1 MKPLDSS
8 SETPFADGQPPAEI
22 VGTRIGHRDGVA
34 ISTENRTSAQVTGK
48 QRLPNRWLLAGA
60 GVLMQLAFGAVYAW
74 SVFLNPLVKTF
85 GWSNSQVT
93 LAFSIAILVLGFAA
107 FLGGLWMSRVGPRTV
122 GIVGGICYG
131 LGVAL
136 SSLSAGRLW
145 VLYLSYGVLGGLGLG
160 LGYIVPVATL
170 VKWFPDRRGFIT
182 GLAVAGFGAG
192 ALLTAPVA
200 AALIQ
205 RVGVLQTLGIL
216 GIIYLVMVVAGSS
229 LMRNPPPG
237 WVPKNWQ
244 PSMKKQAQVVARD
257 FTLQRALSTWQW
269 YALWAILFLNV
280 TAGIS
285 IISQAAPMAGEIS
298 GVSPIVAAGMV
309 GIISIAN
316 GAGRLLWAWLSDA
329 VGRANVFLIM
339 FLLQAALFFLLPAQ
353 RDFAILV
360 TFAFVILGC
369 YGGGF
374 GTMPAFAT
382 DYFGPKFV
390 GSIYGLMLT
399 AWGFGGVLGP
409 LLVARIREVTGSY
422 SGALTIIASVMLVSS
437 LLPLI
442 IRGRQPEVSRRVE
455 VGARVA
461 AGGHGAPWNG

>member
-1 MKPLDSS
+1 
-8 SETPFADGQPPAEI
+8 
-22 VGTRIGHRDGVA
+22 
-34 ISTENRTSAQVTGK
+34 
-48 QRLPNRWLLAGA
+48 
-60 GVLMQLAFGAVYAW
+60 MQLAFGAVYAW

-85 GWSNSQVT
+85 GWSNSEVT
-93 LAFSIAILVLGFAA
+93 ITFSIAILVLGFAA
-107 FLGGLWMSRVGPRTV
+107 FFGGLWMSRVGPRVV
-122 GIVGGICYG
+122 GIVAGICYG

-192 ALLTAPVA
+192 ALFTAPVA

-205 RVGVLQTLGIL
+205 RFGVLQTLGIL
-216 GIIYLVMVVAGSS
+216 GIVYLVMVVAGSS
-229 LMRNPPPG
+229 VMRNPPPG
-237 WVPKNWQ
+237 WVPNGWQ
-244 PSMKKQAQVVARD
+244 PSAEKQAKLVTRD
-257 FTLQRALSTWQW
+257 YTLKEALSTWQW

-298 GVSPIVAAGMV
+298 GVPAVVAAGMV

-329 VGRANVFLIM
+329 LGRRQVFSIM
-339 FLLQAALFFLLPAQ
+339 FSLQAVLFFLLPAQ
-353 RDFAILV
+353 HNFAILV
-360 TFAFVILGC
+360 TLAFFILSC
-369 YGGGF
+369 YGGAF

-409 LLVARIREVTGSY
+409 LLIARIREVTGSY
-422 SGALTIIASVMLVSS
+422 SGALTIIAAVMLVSG
-437 LLPLI
+437 LLPLAMRGKR
-442 IRGRQPEVSRRVE
+442 IRSEP
-455 VGARVA
+455 VA
-461 AGGHGAPWNG
+461 QS

>member
-1 MKPLDSS
+1 MDLPDSS
-8 SETPFADGQPPAEI
+8 SNTSKETFIPGAQPPSEFA
-22 VGTRIGHRDGVA
+22 GTRMGHRRRVA
-34 ISTENRTSAQVTGK
+34 TGLPAQGLLSARETIK
-48 QRLPNRWLLAGA
+48 SRPTNRWLLAGA
-60 GVLMQLAFGAVYAW
+60 GVVMQLAFGAVYAW
-74 SVFLNPLVKTF
+74 SVFLNPLVKAF
-85 GWSNSQVT
+85 GWSNSEVT
-93 LAFSIAILVLGFAA
+93 LTFSIAILVLGFAA

-122 GIVGGICYG
+122 GIVGGLCYG

-136 SSLSAGRLW
+136 SSLSADRLW
-145 VLYLSYGVLGGLGLG
+145 LLYLSYGVLGGLGLG

-200 AALIQ
+200 AGLIA

-216 GIIYLVMVVAGSS
+216 GIVYLVMVVAGASA
-229 LMRNPPPG
+229 MKNPPPG
-237 WVPKNWQ
+237 WVPEGWQ
-244 PSMKKQAQVVARD
+244 PSAKKQAQLATRD
-257 FTLQRALSTWQW
+257 FTLQQALSTWQW

-298 GVSPIVAAGMV
+298 GVSPLVAAGMV
-309 GIISIAN
+309 GIISISN
-316 GAGRLLWAWLSDA
+316 GLGRLFWAWLSDA
-329 VGRANVFLIM
+329 VGRPAVFLIM
-339 FLLQAALFFLLPAQ
+339 FLLQAMLFFFLPAQ

-360 TFAFVILGC
+360 TFAFVILSC

-382 DYFGPKFV
+382 DYFGPTFV

-399 AWGFGGVLGP
+399 AWGFGGLLGP
-409 LLVARIREVTGSY
+409 LFIARIREATGSY
-422 SGALTIIASVMLVSS
+422 SGALTIIAAVMLASS
-437 LLPLI
+437 LLPLAMCGKNV
-442 IRGRQPEVSRRVE
+442 RNEPVRAS
-455 VGARVA
+455 
-461 AGGHGAPWNG
+461 